1 MKGTGEIMI
10 KVLIAD
16 DEPSVVRSLQASIDW
31 KALNMEVAGAA
42 SNGTDAIALLAE
54 GFFDIAI
61 LDIRMPG
68 CSGLDICRQLHEKNS
83 GIQIIIISGY
93 AEFSYAQKAIG
104 YGVIGYCLK
113 PVECSELSALLRR
126 AAFNLTR
133 KSTFSDTYDNLLD
146 AIDSNNADLLPAL
159 ISSFGLDSHTLY
171 VAVSTGDS
179 MLPLSEGMHLTLR
192 LGRRQYAYLFREEPS
207 FLISGPSLIPEKFSG
222 LGLFPKSIDCQQLKE
237 TLIDCTAMAYQFFID
252 PECRICQKLD
262 NSLDSLILSELSR
275 DISFSNREKVISLLA
290 EIQDGYHLRFNIR
303 SALQLGNIIISSDL
317 FPFEKNDYY
326 IYGFDQ
332 LVSEYRT
339 FHRML
344 DRLAGLLKETGQAE
358 TAKSTISNSSF
369 LKLLKY
375 VNSHYTKDISLSE
388 TASVLNMNPN
398 YVSQMLKKE
407 TGVTFTHYITDL
419 RITEAKKQL
428 RTTQQPISDIASN
441 VGFNDYFY
449 FLKTFKRVTGKT
461 PSQYRTEL

>member
-1 MKGTGEIMI
+1 MI

-16 DEPSVVRSLQASIDW
+16 DEPSVIRSLQASIDW
-31 KALNMEVAGAA
+31 KGLNMEIAGTV
-42 SNGTDAIALLAE
+42 SNGSDALAILSDSTC
-54 GFFDIAI
+54 DIAI

-83 GIQIIIISGY
+83 RIQIIIISGY
-93 AEFSYAQKAIG
+93 AEFSYAQKAIS

-113 PVECSELSALLRR
+113 PVEYSELTTLLRR

-133 KSTFSDTYDNLLD
+133 KSEFSDTYDSLLD
-146 AIDSNNADLLPAL
+146 AIDANNADLLPSL
-159 ISSFGLDSHTLY
+159 LSSFGLDPAALY
-171 VAVSTGDS
+171 VAVSTGDR
-179 MLPLSEGMHLTLR
+179 MLDSSSGARVTLR

-207 FLISGPSLIPEKFSG
+207 GLLSGTPHIPERLAG
-222 LGLFPKSIDCQQLKE
+222 LGIFPTDVLFRQLKDA
-237 TLIDCTAMAYQFFID
+237 LSDCVAMAYQFFID
-252 PECRICQKLD
+252 PECRICQRLD

-275 DISFSNREKVISLLA
+275 EVSFSNRDKVLSLLT
-290 EIQDGYHLRFNIR
+290 EIRDSYRLRFNIR
-303 SALQLGNIIISSDL
+303 SALQLGNIIISGDL

-326 IYGFDQ
+326 LYGFDQ
-332 LVSEYRT
+332 MVSEYHSFRQ
-339 FHRML
+339 ML
-344 DRLAGLLKETGQAE
+344 DCLAGQLRETDQTEPVKGA
-358 TAKSTISNSSF
+358 ISNVSF

-375 VNSHYTKDISLSE
+375 VNSHYTQDISLSE

-398 YVSQMLKKE
+398 YVSQMFKKE

-419 RITEAKKQL
+419 RITEAKKLL
-428 RTTQQPISDIASN
+428 RTTRHPISDIAPN

-449 FLKTFKRVTGKT
+449 FLKTFKRVTGRT